1 MKAQYDKIEPY
12 ANSTRGRLNA
22 AFNDPAKLGTPYGV
36 GFNANGRMVVGAGQ
50 TGIIGVLLLS
60 TKKKAGDAVDAMT
73 SGDITG
79 FEGTAGTKYYAD
91 PTTGVISA
99 TNAAGK
105 TYVGF
110 TAEADRLVVRVGTN
124 LVTPAA

>member
-12 ANSTRGRLNA
+12 ANSSRGRLNA
-22 AFNDPAKLGTPYGV
+22 PFDDPTKFGTPYGV
-36 GFNANGRMVVGAGQ
+36 GINANGRVVIGAGQ
-50 TGIIGVLLLS
+50 TGIVGVLLLS
-60 TKKKAGDAVDAMT
+60 TKKRAGEGIDFQT

-91 PTTGVISA
+91 ATTGVISA
-99 TNAAGK
+99 TNGTGK

-110 TAEADRLVVRVGTN
+110 TVEADRLVVRVGQN
-124 LVTPAA
+124 FVTPA